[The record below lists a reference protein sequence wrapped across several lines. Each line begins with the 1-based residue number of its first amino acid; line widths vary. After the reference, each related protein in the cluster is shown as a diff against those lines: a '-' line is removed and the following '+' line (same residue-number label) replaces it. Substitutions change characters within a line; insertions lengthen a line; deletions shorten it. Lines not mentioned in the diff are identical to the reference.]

1 MRTQIGDS
9 LADGSVE
16 AVIGSAVSGAN
27 ARITVL
33 TGDANSIPVAADEH
47 NRGGQTTNNVI
58 RVFDTVGQGV
68 YGLQDRDAVSAGDSH
83 LTAGGQAQFLEQID
97 GHMDGVVII
106 GSNDIV
112 SHIDNPFFCFL
123 FLLGTTI
130 YYHIFIFK
138 STSILKY
145 LVVIRLNN
153 DGR

>member
-47 NRGGQTTNNVI
+47 NREGQTTNNVI

-68 YGLQDRDAVSAGDSH
+68 YGLQDRDAISAGDNH
-83 LTAGGQAQFLEQID
+83 ITAGIHVQLLEQVG
-97 GHMDGVVII
+97 GHVDSIMITR
-106 GSNDIV
+106 SANIV
-112 SHIDNPFFCFL
+112 SHIDNPFFIFL

-130 YYHIFIFK
+130 YYHILIIK
-138 STSILKY
+138 STSILNY

-153 DGR
+153 GGR